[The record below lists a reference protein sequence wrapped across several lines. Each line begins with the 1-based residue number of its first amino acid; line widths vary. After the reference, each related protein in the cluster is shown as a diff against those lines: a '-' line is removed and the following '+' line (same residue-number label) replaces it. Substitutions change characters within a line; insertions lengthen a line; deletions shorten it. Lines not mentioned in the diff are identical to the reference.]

1 MKARHSR
8 NLLATLLVVC
18 ALLLFVA
25 QPAAGQTFKRRPGK
39 DGATNSATGEAKTP
53 AADSAAEVPQGRTTV
68 EQLKRKLDAGEK
80 VIVLDVRSDADY
92 RGSLVKIAGAVR
104 IPPDQIEAH
113 LSELSKESEVV
124 AYCSCEQEATSL
136 AVAEQLRSHGFSRVS
151 ALLGGF
157 DSWVDAGYPI
167 EPRNQPREK

>member
-1 MKARHSR
+1 MSCF
-8 NLLATLLVVC
+8 LVD
-18 ALLLFVA
+18 LSG
-25 QPAAGQTFKRRPGK
+25 AGQTFKRRPGK
-39 DGATNSATGEAKTP
+39 DASTGETKTA
-53 AADSAAEVPQGRTTV
+53 AADSTAEIPPGRTTV

-80 VIVLDVRSDADY
+80 VIILDVRSDADY
-92 RGSLVKIAGAVR
+92 RGSLVKIVGAVR
-104 IPPDQIEAH
+104 IPPEQIEAH
-113 LSELSKESEVV
+113 LSELSKQSEVV

-136 AVAEQLRSHGFSRVS
+136 AVVEKLRVHGFSRVS

>member
-1 MKARHSR
+1 MKAGQSR
-8 NLLATLLVVC
+8 NPLAILLVVC
-18 ALLLFVA
+18 VLLLFVA

-39 DGATNSATGEAKTP
+39 DGATNEAKTP
-53 AADSAAEVPQGRTTV
+53 AADPAAEVPQGRTTV

-104 IPPDQIEAH
+104 IPPEQIEAH

-136 AVAEQLRSHGFSRVS
+136 AVAEQLRRHGFSRVS

>member
-1 MKARHSR
+1 MKAGQFR
-8 NLLATLLVVC
+8 NPLAILLVGCV
-18 ALLLFVA
+18 LFSFVT
-25 QPAAGQTFKRRPGK
+25 QSVAGQTFKRRPGK
-39 DGATNSATGEAKTP
+39 DGATNEAKTP
-53 AADSAAEVPQGRTTV
+53 AAEPTAKVPQGRTTV

-92 RGSLVKIAGAVR
+92 RGSLVKIPGAVR
-104 IPPDQIEAH
+104 IPPEQIGTH
-113 LSELSKESEVV
+113 LSEISKENEVV

-157 DSWVDAGYPI
+157 DRWVDAGYPI
-167 EPRNQPREK
+167 EPKNQPREK